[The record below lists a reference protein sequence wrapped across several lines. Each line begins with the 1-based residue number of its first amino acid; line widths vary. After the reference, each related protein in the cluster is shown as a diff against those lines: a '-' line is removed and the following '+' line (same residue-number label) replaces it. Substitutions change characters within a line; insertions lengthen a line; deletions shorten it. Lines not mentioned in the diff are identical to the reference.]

1 MENIIFKDKF
11 FTGKRILITGA
22 SGFVGRNLVPLFE
35 KTGAEIFIPSHMEY
49 DLTQQQDIREM
60 LKSILPDIVVHLAS
74 LIGGIMAN
82 KDRPA
87 DFFFQNMISQTI
99 MMHESFKINCKKYV
113 TLMGGCSYP
122 ANAISPVVEE
132 DMWNGY
138 PQGESAPYSSAKKM
152 NIVMSGAYRAQYK
165 FNSIV
170 LIPGN
175 IYGPHDNFD
184 LRNSHVIPAL
194 IRKYHEAKVNGT
206 KKVVAWGS
214 GKPIRDFIYIED
226 AANAIFKATKEYNS
240 SDVINISSG
249 VPVSIK
255 ELTQKISNIVDY
267 RGEIEWDSS
276 KPDGQMEKFFSV
288 DKMRDILV
296 FEPKFD
302 LDEGIKRTY
311 DWFRENYQNAR
322 LDY

>member
-1 MENIIFKDKF
+1 MENIMFKDKF
-11 FTGKRILITGA
+11 FTGKKILITGS
-22 SGFVGRNLVPLFE
+22 SGFIGRNLVPLFE
-35 KTGAEIFIPSHMEY
+35 KTGADIFIPSHMEY
-49 DLTQQQDIREM
+49 DLTQQRDVREM

-74 LIGGIMAN
+74 LLGGIMAN

-87 DFFFQNMISQTI
+87 DFFFQNMISQTM

-184 LRNSHVIPAL
+184 LNSSHVLSAL
-194 IRKYHEAKVNGT
+194 IRRIHEAKEQDSPKVLLWGT
-206 KKVVAWGS
+206 GS
-214 GKPIRDFIYIED
+214 PKREFVFVDDIVD
-226 AANAIFKATKEYNS
+226 ACILLLTSRLHNDILP
-240 SDVINISSG
+240 INIG
-249 VPVSIK
+249 VGSDISIK
-255 ELTQKISNIVDY
+255 SLADKISKIVGY
-267 RGEIEWDSS
+267 SGAIVWDKS
-276 KPDGQMEKFFSV
+276 KPDGVPRK
-288 DKMRDILV
+288 L
-296 FEPKFD
+296 
-302 LDEGIKRTY
+302 LDNSEITLLGWKHEMQLESGLKHTYQWYLDNIK
-311 DWFRENYQNAR
+311 
-322 LDY
+322 